1 MGSTCNYHI
10 PVQDENQVLNRKY
23 QFDLKAREVDSI
35 SCWTDYFRTGNMLL
49 VDGDGEWVDL
59 EDEEGDDQWEDDDN
73 REDDEW

>member
-1 MGSTCNYHI
+1 MGSTCNYQV
-10 PVQDENQVLNRKY
+10 PAQDENQVLNRKF
-23 QFDLKAREVDSI
+23 QLDFKEREVDSI